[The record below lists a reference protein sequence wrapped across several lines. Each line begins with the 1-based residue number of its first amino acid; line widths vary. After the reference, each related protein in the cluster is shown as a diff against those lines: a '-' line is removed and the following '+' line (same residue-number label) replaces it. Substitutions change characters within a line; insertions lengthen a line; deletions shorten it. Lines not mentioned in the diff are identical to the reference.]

1 MSRSQNVT
9 SLTASTH
16 ELADQV
22 EMAFQRMYESQ
33 TQEAQHP
40 EELFRVLEQVH
51 RELTTLPDRVDAS
64 AKRERELLHPLS
76 IRTSVPSKSEL
87 TLLAQQ

>member
-1 MSRSQNVT
+1 MSRSQNVD

-22 EMAFQRMYESQ
+22 ETAFQRMYEAQ
-33 TQEAQHP
+33 TQEAQHH

-51 RELTTLPDRVDAS
+51 RELTMLPDRVAAS
-64 AKRERELLHPLS
+64 AKR
-76 IRTSVPSKSEL
+76 
-87 TLLAQQ
+87 AW